1 MWLACLALAAT
12 FVVYWPAMQGG
23 FVFDDANWTTDLV
36 RWFQNPAGLWAIWVH
51 PTVLQQY
58 YPLTATSFWLD
69 YQLWEF
75 WTLPYH
81 LENVLLHVLAAV
93 LFWRALLRLQVPG
106 AWLAASLF
114 ALHPVMVE
122 SAAWITERKNVLS
135 LVLFLGALLAYLRYE
150 QSVASLRSGL
160 RSAATAR
167 QAEASAPQGGI
178 RHPDPDPLP
187 LRREREK
194 SAPNLSRFTHHASR
208 FYCLAL
214 GLFLGALLAKSTA
227 CSLPAVILLLA
238 WWRRGRLGWRT
249 DVVPTLPFFALSL
262 GLCAGTAW
270 LEKNHVGAQ
279 GPDFALSLAQRCL
292 VAGRAFWFYLGNL
305 FWPAHLCLIYPRWQ
319 PDPAVWWQW
328 LYPAGAVG
336 LLLGL
341 WLGHKRFGRGP
352 LAALLF
358 YVGTLF
364 PLLGFLNAYGMYY
377 SFVWDHWVYLPSLG
391 LLALVGALIEGRR
404 KKEEGRSAESDPSPL
419 VPLPSGG
426 RGKAGGGR
434 RLPGSRAVLAYGFAV
449 VVLPVL
455 GVLTW
460 REAGT
465 YASLETL
472 WQTTLARNP
481 DCWLAENNLGNTLAV
496 QGDPEEAIPHY
507 QRALRLKP
515 DYPDAENNLGN
526 ALLSQRK
533 WAEAILHYERVLQ
546 LEPDKAGVDSNIGA
560 ALANQ
565 GKWAEAI
572 PHFERA
578 LQLNPDFVPAN
589 INLGAALAAQ
599 GKWDEA
605 IQRYQ
610 RALQINP
617 NSAEAHYYWGMAL
630 ASQGRRDEARQHFQQ
645 ASNLALA
652 QGQAALV
659 QAIQARLYQPAL
671 NPPAT
676 P

>member
-1 MWLACLALAAT
+1 MAPHGMNKVSHAGVTTWLACLALAAT
-12 FVVYWPAMQGG
+12 FVVYWPALQGG

-81 LENVLLHVLAAV
+81 LENVLLHILAAV
-93 LFWRALLRLQVPG
+93 LFWRALFRLQVPG

-150 QSVASLRSGL
+150 EELKVSGSKL
-160 RSAATAR
+160 
-167 QAEASAPQGGI
+167 
-178 RHPDPDPLP
+178 
-187 LRREREK
+187 K
-194 SAPNLSRFTHHASR
+194 V
-208 FYCLAL
+208 FYGLAL
-214 GLFLGALLAKSTA
+214 VLFLGALLAKSTA

-249 DVVPTLPFFALSL
+249 DVLPTLPFFALSL
-262 GLCAGTAW
+262 GLCAVTAW

-341 WLGHKRFGRGP
+341 WLGRKHFGRGP

-364 PLLGFLNAYGMYY
+364 PLLGFLNAYGMRY

-391 LLALVGALIEGRR
+391 PLALVAALIEGRR
-404 KKEEGRSAESDPSPL
+404 KKEEGRSAESEPSPL
-419 VPLPSGG
+419 IPL
-426 RGKAGGGR
+426 RKAGGGR
-434 RLPGSRAVLAYGFAV
+434 RLPGSRAVLAYGFAA

-496 QGDPEEAIPHY
+496 QGDLEGALAHY

-533 WAEAILHYERVLQ
+533 WAEAISHYERALQ
-546 LEPDKAGVDSNIGA
+546 LEPTMPGVDSNIGA

-565 GKWAEAI
+565 GKWEEAV

-589 INLGAALAAQ
+589 VNLGAALAAQ

-630 ASQGRRDEARQHFQQ
+630 AGQGRRDEATQHFQQ
-645 ASNLALA
+645 ALNLAMA

-659 QAIQARLYQPAL
+659 QAIRSRLYQPAA
-671 NPPAT
+671 NSPAT